1 MKKLLALFLLFGIV
15 GCSSNALLRFPVAQY
30 VNDDKAVELRFACIT
45 KKDICIS
52 GLYLDNMQVHEAFGD
67 YSIFNTGMNPANTY
81 KLKVPRGK
89 YKFSGSGPGAKP
101 SLDRFLNISSDS
113 CAVYIADTHITI
125 LNAFDKLK
133 PNELVW
139 SLIDCTEFNEL
150 TTGLE
155 EIELFE
161 PIYFT
166 N

>member
-1 MKKLLALFLLFGIV
+1 
-15 GCSSNALLRFPVAQY
+15 
-30 VNDDKAVELRFACIT
+30 
-45 KKDICIS
+45 
-52 GLYLDNMQVHEAFGD
+52 MQVHEAFGD
-67 YSIFNTGMNPANTY
+67 YTIFNTGMNPANTY

-125 LNAFDKLK
+125 LNAFDKCSIW
-133 PNELVW
+133 PDQHGCREV
-139 SLIDCTEFNEL
+139 EL